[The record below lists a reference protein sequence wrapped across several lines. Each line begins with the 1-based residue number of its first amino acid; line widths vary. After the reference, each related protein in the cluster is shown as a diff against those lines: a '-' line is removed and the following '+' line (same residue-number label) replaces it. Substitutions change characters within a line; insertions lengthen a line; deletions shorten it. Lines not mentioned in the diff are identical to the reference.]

1 MQLVLRLAVYARS
14 SARSGARAPN
24 AFLHLLRLARL
35 DVVQE
40 HRAPFF

>member
-1 MQLVLRLAVYARS
+1 MQLVLRLVVY
-14 SARSGARAPN
+14 ARSGARAPS